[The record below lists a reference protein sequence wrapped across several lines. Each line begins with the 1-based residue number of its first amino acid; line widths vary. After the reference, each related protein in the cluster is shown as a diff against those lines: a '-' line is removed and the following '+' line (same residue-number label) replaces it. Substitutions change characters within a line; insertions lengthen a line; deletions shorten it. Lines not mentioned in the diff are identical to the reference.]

1 MYSPFRYDC
10 VYAYQH
16 SDKKKY
22 LMFAYNE
29 EHHKDL
35 IIPITDAPWF
45 CDPGPGW
52 STSEREREV
61 NDDYFK
67 ATLFRV

>member
-22 LMFAYNE
+22 LMFAYNDE
-29 EHHKDL
+29 RHKDL

-45 CDPGPGW
+45 CDPRAWMVDIWKGEG
-52 STSEREREV
+52 R
-61 NDDYFK
+61 
-67 ATLFRV
+67 